1 MLTPVRIL
9 CLAVGLVAT
18 APSLFGC
25 SHHASDQQ
33 KLIVTA
39 ANSAEIQTEMASD
52 THISRADRIR
62 FAAFIAAHRRSPNAY
77 IGHTVAEIVALQKA
91 YETGQKLIAADRA
104 KVAARRALMART
116 FTLLPVA
123 ISDDTAH
130 VIFTF
135 LAHNFTPE
143 KITHITFGLSIF
155 DRTTGKRIGLTE
167 WTIDRTFAPKSV
179 ERFTQAL
186 PYLHFAEDSGTMRQG
201 AHTARRVVVDVEAV
215 TFADGGKAGEDD

>member
-1 MLTPVRIL
+1 MLTSVRIMF
-9 CLAVGLVAT
+9 LAVGLVAT
-18 APSLFGC
+18 ATSLFGC
-25 SHHASDQQ
+25 SAHTPEFRNVVITS
-33 KLIVTA
+33 
-39 ANSAEIQTEMASD
+39 ANSADSV
-52 THISRADRIR
+52 R
-62 FAAFIAAHRRSPNAY
+62 FAAFITAHKGNPNAY

-104 KVAARRALMART
+104 KIAARRALMQRT
-116 FTLLPVA
+116 FSLSPVA
-123 ISDDTAH
+123 IADDSSH

-135 LAHNFTPE
+135 LAHNFTAE
-143 KITHITFGLSIF
+143 KITHITFGLSMF
-155 DRTTGKRIGLTE
+155 DRATGKRIGLTE

-201 AHTARRVVVDVEAV
+201 AHTARRVLVDVEAV